1 MPGATPRGAVA
12 AATGSL
18 AASQVFCNRRACVPD
33 RETNHPGATP
43 LEDGSLPQRPVK
55 PTTTTASP
63 PPAGPGDPDLVA
75 GGSGPELGGGEE
87 LLRVLRGIGAVMF
100 LTSERLIVARDGFE
114 RRPRTG
120 IQSFPL
126 ATISHLRL
134 ELGASPSGRIAVST
148 TAGQEV
154 VSMFFDARSLDRAH
168 AFMDL
173 ARPLIARTRRRGAGE
188 RPARPPSGPADS
200 GSGGSA

>member
-1 MPGATPRGAVA
+1 MKPSRIGRPWR
-12 AATGSL
+12 TGI
-18 AASQVFCNRRACVPD
+18 
-33 RETNHPGATP
+33 
-43 LEDGSLPQRPVK
+43 LPQRPVK
-55 PTTTTASP
+55 PSVPSSPAAAGDAAS
-63 PPAGPGDPDLVA
+63 GV
-75 GGSGPELGGGEE
+75 GGARPELDGGEE

-100 LTSERLIVARDGFE
+100 LTTERLIVARDGFE

-126 ATISHLRL
+126 ETIRHLRL
-134 ELGASPSGRIAVST
+134 ELGASPSGRIAVWT
-148 TAGQEV
+148 TAGHEV

-168 AFMDL
+168 DFMDL
-173 ARPLIARTRRRGAGE
+173 ARPLIARTRRRGPGA